1 MSSHISIINLP
12 EEVLNLVYKYIPEMK
27 DKLNLAK
34 SHCVLGKAFALHV
47 GGTFK
52 EIEIAERPIGEW
64 SVILALCGSSVT
76 RIMTTAVNTTVTV
89 VKLASKHCPN
99 LEEFFFPVRSRSWNQ
114 IKSLLLNLRNLTWI
128 GLMNNF
134 EKANVIDTLLKMPKL
149 KNLHLVGFNRQDW
162 ESVGK
167 LVNLTELTI
176 MNKKEESADIFK
188 VCSPLKNIDSLEF
201 KSAFIRVPK
210 NHGEL
215 WPKIDLLRFNYGI
228 FNTPLPY
235 LPSLKYLTIDSIS
248 PHMNLTDVFGQ
259 SVYDYGKTLESLR
272 FCTQIP
278 RMIDTDDLGVIM
290 KLKALKRLDCQV
302 GGDDFVHYLSQLENL
317 EKVILQNSRL
327 TNRGAMM
334 MIYRCKKLRDLDLFE
349 CPWINRYLV
358 MEAFLALCTLRPPSE
373 TPFVLRVSPFFGPVD
388 TVS

>member
-47 GGTFK
+47 GGIFK
-52 EIEIAERPIGEW
+52 EIEIAERPLGEW
-64 SVILALCGSSVT
+64 SDILALCGSSVT

-89 VKLASKHCPN
+89 VNLASKHCPN
-99 LEEFFFPVRSRSWNQ
+99 LEEFFFPVRSSSWNQ
-114 IKSLLLNLRNLTWI
+114 IKSLLLTLRNLTWI

-134 EKANVIDTLLKMPKL
+134 EKANVVDTLLKMPKL
-149 KNLHLVGFNRQDW
+149 KNLQLVGFNRQDW

-215 WPKIDLLRFNYGI
+215 WPKIDMLRFNYGI
-228 FNTPLPY
+228 FKTPLRY
-235 LPSLKYLTIDSIS
+235 LPSLKYLTIDSIA
-248 PHMNLTDVFGQ
+248 PRMNLTHVFGK
-259 SVYDYGKTLESLR
+259 SASNYGKTLESLR
-272 FCTQIP
+272 FCTEI
-278 RMIDTDDLGVIM
+278 RRIIDTDDLGVIM
-290 KLKALKRLDCQV
+290 KLKALKKLDCQNS
-302 GGDDFVHYLSQLENL
+302 GLS
-317 EKVILQNSRL
+317 
-327 TNRGAMM
+327 NRGAMTL
-334 MIYRCKKLRDLDLFE
+334 ISRCKKLRDLDLFG
-349 CPWINRYLV
+349 CPRIYSDLV
-358 MEAFLALCTLRPPSE
+358 MEAVLALSTLRPPSE
-373 TPFVLRVSPFFGPVD
+373 KPFILRVSRSFGPVD
-388 TVS
+388 MSLLGGVLEIRYHNLFDFF